1 MDKLPQQRQDK
12 KADVISSL
20 LRRINE
26 GLDPKVLR
34 KEANRLITNIT
45 ARDIASAEKKLVSD
59 GYPAGL
65 ASQLSAAFVLMGV
78 LEGQSL
84 NIKKDLPANHVLR
97 LVLAEHE
104 MIRCFLADLEDITE
118 AIANKKQLR
127 STSVE
132 FMKLCHTVE
141 HLNAMEEHIEREEDI
156 IFPYL
161 QKHGWTSLCRSAQG
175 DHSYIRT
182 AVDDLVRLVESFNN
196 SKVREFKIRLN
207 SITKYLC
214 PTMSEHLFQED
225 NILYPIALEV
235 ISDKGMWKRIKS
247 VCDDIGYCGVH
258 T

>member
-1 MDKLPQQRQDK
+1 MDKLPQQRQDS
-12 KADVISSL
+12 KANVISNL
-20 LRRINE
+20 LRRINQ

-34 KEANRLITNIT
+34 KEANRLITDIT
-45 ARDIASAEKKLVSD
+45 ARDIASAEKKLVKD
-59 GYPAGL
+59 GYPAKL

-97 LVLAEHE
+97 LVFAEHE
-104 MIRCFLADLEDITE
+104 MIRCFLADLEDISE
-118 AIANKKQLR
+118 AITNKKQLK
-127 STSVE
+127 STSME
-132 FMKLCHTVE
+132 FMKLCHVVE

-175 DHSYIRT
+175 DHAYIRA
-182 AVDDLVRLVESFNN
+182 AVDDLVRLIESFSK

-207 SITKYLC
+207 SIAKYLC

-235 ISDKGMWKRIKS
+235 IRDKGMWKRIKS